1 MIFQHTWPQ
10 ILSGSKVQTR
20 RVIRADEQAVRGLY
34 NKIVAVM
41 QGDRAKWQV
50 GNEYAVQPGRGRA
63 QIARIRVLRINS
75 EYITR
80 ISLHDALQE
89 GFASRQDFFRTWQQI
104 HGAQG
109 LGLRVWVIRFELVAT
124 DPELL
129 AAGAAGGITPPSFS
143 LSRPGAAQS
152 ARRRPPP
159 PARRLP
165 PG

>member
-50 GNEYAVQPGRGRA
+50 GHEYAVQPGRGRA
-63 QIARIRVLRINS
+63 QIARIRIVQINS

-104 HGAQG
+104 HGPNSME
-109 LGLRVWVIRFELVAT
+109 LRVWVIHFELVAP
-124 DPELL
+124 DLELL
-129 AAGAAGGITPPSFS
+129 AAGAEN
-143 LSRPGAAQS
+143 GA
-152 ARRRPPP
+152 
-159 PARRLP
+159 RLP
-165 PG
+165 EQPVLLGAT